1 MVRILVSSPLSTLE
15 NASMSNKYL
24 VAAGFCFLSTA
35 AFAAGP
41 FYQMKGKVKE
51 GQYETTMEM
60 DMGSIPGMPKGMGMQ
75 KHTFTNCVTAEDIE
89 KGDVTKGR
97 GRDGKASNNCE
108 VKDFKMSGNTASYT
122 MVCKGGPDMT
132 GDVKMTFV
140 PNGYDMDM
148 KMAMNQGGQVMNV
161 NQKMQSRNVG
171 PCTGKK

>member
-1 MVRILVSSPLSTLE
+1 
-15 NASMSNKYL
+15 MSHKHL
-24 VAAGFCFLSTA
+24 LAAGFCLVATA
-35 AFAAGP
+35 ALAAGP
-41 FYQMKGKVKE
+41 FDQMKGKVKE

-60 DMGSIPGMPKGMGMQ
+60 DMSGIPGMPKGMGAQ
-75 KHTFTNCVTAEDIE
+75 RHSFSHCVTAEDIAR
-89 KGDVTKGR
+89 GDVTKGR
-97 GRDGKASNNCE
+97 GQDGKPNNCE

-148 KMAMNQGGQVMNV
+148 KMAMNHGGQVMNM
-161 NQKMQSRNVG
+161 NQKMQSRHVG